1 MKIHVHIERLV
12 LDGLPIDRN
21 SAPLIQEAIQAELS
35 RLFTDSGASQV
46 LLAGGAITSLR
57 TAPIQLATQSH
68 PETVGQK
75 VANAVYGGF
84 QQ

>member
-12 LDGLPIDRN
+12 LDGLPIDRH
-21 SAPLIQEAIQAELS
+21 SAPLIEEAIQAELS

-57 TAPIQLATQSH
+57 TAPIHFSEKPQ
-68 PETVGQK
+68 PESIGSK
-75 VANAVYGGF
+75 VANAVHGGLC
-84 QQ
+84 